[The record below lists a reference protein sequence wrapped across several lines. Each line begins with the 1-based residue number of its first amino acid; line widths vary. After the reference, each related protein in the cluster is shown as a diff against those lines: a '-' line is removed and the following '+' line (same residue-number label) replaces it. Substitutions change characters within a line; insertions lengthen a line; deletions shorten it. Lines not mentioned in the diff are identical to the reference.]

1 MVTLISPSKNGIAL
15 IKYLLDEAAHDGS
28 EDRNICIETIN
39 LMPSDTNGYIRQF
52 QTEWSQMSDR
62 HTTQCRHLIFS
73 PSENEIGYERENAQ
87 PFAEMV
93 KKYITEHYPNRRAII
108 AIQQDAGGFK
118 DEDGNIKKILHA
130 HVCLSDADIYDYKA
144 VPKDRQTFSYLK
156 TTFDDF
162 ITDRYGIA
170 IDRGRYLKK
179 RKYLQGKL
187 TDENERDEQGKFI
200 SYINDIKDRID
211 QCIKASKSL
220 EDFWHNLSIYGL
232 SVQHKE
238 RKKSHD
244 TYETYTL
251 HDFSNISDRS
261 KDKNGN
267 IKKLA
272 KKEGQLPSIRSYKH
286 PELSVDSIKTKIQ
299 THIVDTKVLK
309 NEETSK
315 CMSGDNITIEKSN
328 AVTDIYTSLRTDKEM
343 IDQTT
348 ILMEKLVKTKKQEI
362 QKKEKREQR
371 YNLAQAELIYSK
383 SKNIQ
388 KSL

>member
-15 IKYLLDEAAHDGS
+15 IKYLLDEDAHDGS

-39 LMPSDTNGYIRQF
+39 LMPSDTKGYIRQY

-144 VPKDRQTFSYLK
+144 VPKDRQTFAYLK
-156 TTFDDF
+156 NTFDEF
-162 ITDRYGIA
+162 VTDNYGIT
-170 IDRGRYLKK
+170 IDSGQNLKK

-187 TDENERDEQGKFI
+187 TEENERDEHDKFI
-200 SYINDIKDRID
+200 SYISDIKDRIN
-211 QCIKASKSL
+211 QCIEASKSL

-232 SVQHKE
+232 SVKHKE

-261 KDKNGN
+261 TDKNGN

-286 PELSVDSIKTKIQ
+286 PGLSMDEIEARIQACVINKKIH
-299 THIVDTKVLK
+299 TI
-309 NEETSK
+309 ETSK
-315 CMSGDNITIEKSN
+315 SAKKDYIEKHSPITN
-328 AVTDIYTSLRTDKEM
+328 TKDENNMITQAIELSDILIKQQKTAGQK
-343 IDQTT
+343 
-348 ILMEKLVKTKKQEI
+348 KAKTK
-362 QKKEKREQR
+362 QR
-371 YNLAQAELIYSK
+371 YNLAQAELSYIRSK
-383 SKNIQ
+383 Q
-388 KSL
+388 TEKSL

>member
-28 EDRNICIETIN
+28 EGRNICIETIN
-39 LMPSDTNGYIRQF
+39 LMPSDTKGYIRQY

-87 PFAEMV
+87 PFAEIV

-156 TTFDDF
+156 TTFDNF

-286 PELSVDSIKTKIQ
+286 PGLSMDEIEARIQACVINKKIHTIETPKSAKKDYIEKNSPVTNTKDENNMITQAIELSNTLIKQ
-299 THIVDTKVLK
+299 
-309 NEETSK
+309 
-315 CMSGDNITIEKSN
+315 
-328 AVTDIYTSLRTDKEM
+328 
-343 IDQTT
+343 Q
-348 ILMEKLVKTKKQEI
+348 KTAA
-362 QKKEKREQR
+362 QKKAKTAQR
-371 YNLAQAELIYSK
+371 YNLAQAELSYIRSK
-383 SKNIQ
+383 Q
-388 KSL
+388 TEKSL